1 MHRNFVPPMLFLPLD
16 GNFSIS
22 DKYYRS
28 SNTLWVARWP
38 CYVCK
43 NIWPLEGRYR
53 VQNRDD
59 CGLSTNKYRAILSID
74 FNFDSDAYKQR
85 DICEKQQ
92 TADGQAISFD
102 IFFVPLILF
111 RPLDGATTF
120 PKIFVR
126 KRALFTSFVL
136 ICTCQCFCHLL
147 DKQRYDER

>member
-1 MHRNFVPPMLFLPLD
+1 MHFIFSFIQLFRSFNSMHRYFVPPMLFLPLD
-16 GNFSIS
+16 GNCSIS

-111 RPLDGATTF
+111 RPLDGATAF
-120 PKIFVR
+120 QK
-126 KRALFTSFVL
+126 
-136 ICTCQCFCHLL
+136 
-147 DKQRYDER
+147 